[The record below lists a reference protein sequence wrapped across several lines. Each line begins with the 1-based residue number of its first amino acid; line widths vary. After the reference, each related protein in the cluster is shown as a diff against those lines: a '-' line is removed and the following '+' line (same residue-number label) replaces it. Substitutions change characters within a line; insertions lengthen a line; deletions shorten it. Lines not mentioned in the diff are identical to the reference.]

1 MQAIFS
7 WRNVISRCLKSNFEK
22 RARVWAANMILRRR
36 VPAGGMI
43 RATTA
48 LAAVLAWAV
57 VLGRALARAVFLAE
71 YLDWPGMKPSN
82 MPKMCRKMPLC
93 TGVIF
98 VQKCGFLKKF
108 DTQRYLFAD
117 KEYII

>member
-22 RARVWAANMILRRR
+22 RIRISAANMILKRR
-36 VPAGGMI
+36 VPAGSMI

-57 VLGRALARAVFLAE
+57 VLGGALARAIFLAE
-71 YLDWPGMKPSN
+71 YLDWPGTRLSN
-82 MPKMCRKMPLC
+82 MPKMCGKMP
-93 TGVIF
+93 I
-98 VQKCGFLKKF
+98 
-108 DTQRYLFAD
+108 
-117 KEYII
+117 